1 MKIPLKF
8 VAYFVR
14 SSVQGQVFT
23 RLRKTKMRDLLQQST
38 YVQLSVRMYVPLT
51 SETTCHIQAN
61 EARYL

>member
-23 RLRKTKMRDLLQQST
+23 RLRKTKMRDLLQST

>member
-23 RLRKTKMRDLLQQST
+23 RLRKTKMRDLLQST

-51 SETTCHIQAN
+51 SETTCHIQAK

>member
-1 MKIPLKF
+1 MKISLKF

-23 RLRKTKMRDLLQQST
+23 RLRKTKMRDLLQST